1 MQSKH
6 HTVSVKYQIEFD
18 QQYAD
23 YLSKIWTSINAIE
36 KMKDELAKLVK
47 LAQRGLK
54 INELKTEKYTNKRA
68 NCENHW
74 RDCKLLGSLWIQKI
88 TLKEEKYLQ

>member
-1 MQSKH
+1 MQSKYH
-6 HTVSVKYQIEFD
+6 IVSAKHQIEFD

-23 YLSKIWTSINAIE
+23 YLS

-54 INELKTEKYTNKRA
+54 INELKTEK
-68 NCENHW
+68 
-74 RDCKLLGSLWIQKI
+74 
-88 TLKEEKYLQ
+88 

>member
-1 MQSKH
+1 MQSKY

-23 YLSKIWTSINAIE
+23 YLS

-74 RDCKLLGSLWIQKI
+74 KDWKLLGSLWIQKI
-88 TLKEEKYLQ
+88 ALKEEKYLQ

>member
-1 MQSKH
+1 MQSKYH
-6 HTVSVKYQIEFD
+6 IVSAKHQIEFD

-23 YLSKIWTSINAIE
+23 YLS

-74 RDCKLLGSLWIQKI
+74 RDCKLLGSFWIHKI
-88 TLKEEKYLQ
+88 TLKEEKDLQ